1 MRSERWHLKQL
12 KQLKILKRIEHLRM
26 LLMRKRMEI
35 KGETF

>member
-26 LLMRKRMEI
+26 LLTRKRMEI